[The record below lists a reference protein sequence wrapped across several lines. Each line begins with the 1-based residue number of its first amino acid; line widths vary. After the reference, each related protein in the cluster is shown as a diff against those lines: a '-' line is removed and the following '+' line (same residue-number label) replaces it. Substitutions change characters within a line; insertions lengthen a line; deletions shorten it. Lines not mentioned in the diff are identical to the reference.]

1 MKAVPSNSLL
11 RRLKAVVDVAV
22 TVATSAADLY
32 SKRLCTN
39 RIEAVPESSLVA
51 FLYPHVVQW
60 EWEIGEKAETELTEI
75 EVYSVLRNGF
85 GQYNT
90 EYY

>member
-11 RRLKAVVDVAV
+11 RRLKAVVDVEV

-39 RIEAVPESSLVA
+39 RSCS
-51 FLYPHVVQW
+51 
-60 EWEIGEKAETELTEI
+60 
-75 EVYSVLRNGF
+75 
-85 GQYNT
+85 
-90 EYY
+90 